1 MASRAALQ
9 LNEIIQ
15 HVEMIMTTQSLT
27 ECLVLCE
34 TMEGVLLAECYK
46 HLLHAS
52 SMFHRQSKSTDNIL
66 KGKLRLK
73 EQKRLARKK
82 IKLVRIAME

>member
-1 MASRAALQ
+1 MP
-9 LNEIIQ
+9 
-15 HVEMIMTTQSLT
+15 
-27 ECLVLCE
+27 VLYE
-34 TMEGVLLAECYK
+34 TMEGVLLTECYK

-82 IKLVRIAME
+82 IKLVGIAME

>member
-1 MASRAALQ
+1 MAGRAALQ

-15 HVEMIMTTQSLT
+15 HMEMIMTTQSLSA
-27 ECLVLCE
+27 LCE

-46 HLLHAS
+46 HLLCAS
-52 SMFHRQSKSTDNIL
+52 SMLHRQSKSTDNIL

-73 EQKRLARKK
+73 EQKRLAHKK
-82 IKLVRIAME
+82 IKLVRIAMD